1 MEYSGAGE
9 QSRETQRCGLTRSL
23 CHGHTVPHGA
33 ASAHPVRSKRSVVD
47 AEARHGV
54 TLRAVNDLDFGE
66 HLGGRRG
73 R

>member
-23 CHGHTVPHGA
+23 CHAHTVPHGA